1 MTLVVVGIDPG
12 ATGAISILVD
22 GNLVAV
28 EDMPTDQ
35 VQVGA
40 HLRSRISAHRL
51 WAFLASAKG
60 AHVFVE
66 RPEARPMRSR
76 DKATGQTVL
85 RQPGAAGMLAFGE
98 GYGMLVMGCVAAG
111 MVLTELRPGAWKKAA
126 GLGASKDDARRR
138 SADLFPQ
145 QAHLFARVKDHNRA
159 EAVLLA
165 VYGARWLKEGAHDDA
180 G

>member
-111 MVLTELRPGAWKKAA
+111 MVLTELRPGAWKRAA
-126 GLGASKDDARRR
+126 GVAASKDDARRK
-138 SADLFPQ
+138 AQDTFPR

-159 EAVLLA
+159 EACLLGL
-165 VYGARWLKEGAHDDA
+165 YGTEKLRGGGISDT
-180 G
+180 

>member
-1 MTLVVVGIDPG
+1 MTVVLGIDPG
-12 ATGAISILVD
+12 ATGAIAILAD
-22 GNLVAV
+22 GDLVAV
-28 EDMPTDQ
+28 EDMPIDQ

-51 WAFLASAKG
+51 WSILGSARG
-60 AHVFVE
+60 AHVFIE
-66 RPEARPMRSR
+66 RPEARPLRGR

-111 MVLTELRPGAWKKAA
+111 MVLTELRPGAWKRAA
-126 GLGASKDDARRR
+126 GVAAAKDDARRK
-138 SADLFPQ
+138 SADTFPR
-145 QAHLFARVKDHNRA
+145 QAHLFARKKDDGRGDS
-159 EAVLLA
+159 VLLA
-165 VYGARWLKEGAHDDA
+165 VYGASRLKAGATHDI

>member
-1 MTLVVVGIDPG
+1 MTPVVLGIDPG
-12 ATGAISILVD
+12 ATGAISILVE
-22 GNLVAV
+22 GVLVAV

-40 HLRSRISAHRL
+40 HLRSRVSAHRL
-51 WAFLASAKG
+51 WAILSSAKG

-66 RPEARPMRSR
+66 RPEARPLRGR

-111 MVLTELRPGAWKKAA
+111 MVLTELRPGAWKRAA
-126 GLGASKDDARRR
+126 GVAASKDDARRR
-138 SADLFPQ
+138 AADTFPR
-145 QAHLFARVKDHNRA
+145 QAHLFARKRDDGRA
-159 EAVLLA
+159 ESALLA
-165 VYGARWLKEGAHDDA
+165 VYGASTLHGRDR
-180 G
+180 